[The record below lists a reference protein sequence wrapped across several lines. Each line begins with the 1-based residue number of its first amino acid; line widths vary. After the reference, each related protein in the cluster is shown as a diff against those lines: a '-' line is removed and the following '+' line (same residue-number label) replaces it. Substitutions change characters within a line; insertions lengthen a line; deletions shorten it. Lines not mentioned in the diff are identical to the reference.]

1 MTDTSKAGAA
11 ASVGEAA
18 LQELRGHLRGDV
30 VGPGDSAYD
39 AARSV
44 WNGMID
50 KRPAAIAR
58 CKGVADVLAAVR
70 FARAHDLLTAVRG
83 GGHNVAGFG
92 TCDGGLVIDLS
103 ALKGVRVD
111 PLART
116 VRAQPGL
123 SWGEFDRETQAF
135 GLATTGGL
143 VTTTGIAGFTLGGG
157 IGWLMRKH
165 GLTIDNLVSA
175 DVVTAD
181 GRLVTASPTSHPD
194 LFWALRGG
202 GGNFGIVTSFEYR
215 LHPVGPVVLGG
226 AVLHPAEKAREL
238 LRFYN
243 RWVATLPDEM
253 TSMVAFITA
262 PPLPFIPQA
271 LHGTPMVAVAV
282 CYAGAVT
289 DGERVA
295 QPLTSFGPPAV
306 AHVGPVPY
314 TVLQGMF
321 DASAP
326 YGIHSYWKTHY
337 VPDLSDAAIDAL
349 LAQTARMRALSPFT
363 TLHLH
368 HLEGAVS
375 RVDSEATAFR
385 HRTPRYAMNIVGLWT
400 AAEQPDAH
408 IAWVRRTYDAMQPFA
423 TGAPYLNFLGD
434 EGVDRVRAAYGS
446 ATYDRLAE
454 LKTRYDPTNF
464 FRVNQNIRP
473 AARGDA

>member
-1 MTDTSKAGAA
+1 MR
-11 ASVGEAA
+11 GEVIA
-18 LQELRGHLRGDV
+18 
-30 VGPGDSAYD
+30 PGDSAYD

-50 KRPAAIAR
+50 KRPAAVAR
-58 CKGVADVLAAVR
+58 CMGVSDVLAAVR
-70 FARAHDLLTAVRG
+70 FARARDVLTAVRG

-111 PLART
+111 PVAHT
-116 VRAQPGL
+116 ARAQPGL
-123 SWGEFDRETQAF
+123 TWGEFDRETQAF

-181 GRLVTASPTSHPD
+181 GTLVTASPASHPD
-194 LFWALRGG
+194 LFWGLRGG

-226 AVLHPAEKAREL
+226 AVLHPAENAREL

-243 RWVATLPDEM
+243 RWVTTLPDEM

-262 PPLPFIPQA
+262 PPLPFIPQS

-289 DGERVA
+289 DGERVV

-326 YGIHSYWKTHY
+326 RGIHSYWKTHY
-337 VPDLSDAAIDAL
+337 VPDFSDAAIDAL
-349 LAQTARMRALSPFT
+349 VAQTARMRALSPFT

-375 RVDSEATAFR
+375 RVDPEATAFR

-400 AAEQPDAH
+400 AAEQPDPH
-408 IAWVRRTYDAMQPFA
+408 IAWVRRTYDAMHPFS

-434 EGVDRVRAAYGS
+434 EGGDRVRAAYGA
-446 ATYDRLAE
+446 ATYDRLVE
-454 LKTRYDPTNF
+454 VKTRYDPTNF

-473 AARGDA
+473 AGKEDA